1 MQAKPDCYR
10 LPFWVCGSNQ
20 VFFVKGPYE
29 EMRCRAVERS
39 IREGADV
46 INKGKWVKTLLALN
60 LSAVLAAGG
69 GVQAFAADT
78 GVTSSG
84 SKPLT
89 PQQQTQLKQSQA
101 RTVVTNDGE
110 VDDMNSM
117 LRFLL
122 YSNEMDLAGIVLT
135 SSVYHYSGDLD
146 GDNLT

>member
-1 MQAKPDCYR
+1 M
-10 LPFWVCGSNQ
+10 
-20 VFFVKGPYE
+20 
-29 EMRCRAVERS
+29 
-39 IREGADV
+39 
-46 INKGKWVKTLLALN
+46 ALN